1 MNKGKINKSQKAL
14 YLFSGILIGLW
25 MAVLFVKSNFSIM
38 ISGLSEAGNANWE
51 NLRVEILDQI
61 GILIFGLLI
70 LSIVYGITVGIVY
83 LKKGTKH

>member
-83 LKKGTKH
+83 LKK